1 MSHTQLISTV
11 SGSGALPG
19 RSASDSQS
27 LNSRDTAVRAFTDF
41 RDARPIVVDESR
53 QIDDALGDM
62 IRTGVRALLV
72 MRDQGVTGLI
82 TSYDIQGER
91 PLQFLQ
97 TSNYSRH
104 QDICVGDIM
113 TPWAQ
118 LRAIDVTTVTTMTAV
133 DLLESLDDSGLT
145 HLIVIECHANPS
157 PVVRGIVS
165 RHWLAR
171 QLGIA

>member
-1 MSHTQLISTV
+1 MNHTQFISTV

-19 RSASDSQS
+19 SSAFDSQP
-27 LNSRDTAVRAFTDF
+27 LDSRDAAVRAFTDF
-41 RDARPIVVDESR
+41 NDERPIVVDESR

-62 IRTGVRALLV
+62 IRSGVRALLV
-72 MRDQGVTGLI
+72 MRDQSVTGLI

-91 PLQFLQ
+91 PLQFLRI
-97 TSNYSRH
+97 SNYTRH
-104 QDICVGDIM
+104 RDICVGDIM

-118 LRAIDVTTVTTMTAV
+118 LRAIDVTTLATMTTFE
-133 DLLESLDDSGLT
+133 LLESLDGSGLT

-171 QLGIA
+171 QLRIA

>member
-1 MSHTQLISTV
+1 MSNTLFISTV

-19 RSASDSQS
+19 RSVSESS
-27 LNSRDTAVRAFTDF
+27 PLNSRDTAIRAFTDF
-41 RDARPIVVDESR
+41 KDERPIVVDERR

-62 IRTGVRALLV
+62 IHSGVRALLV
-72 MRDQGVTGLI
+72 MQDQSVTGLI

-97 TSNYSRH
+97 MSNYSRH
-104 QDICVGDIM
+104 RDICVGDIM

-118 LRAIDVTTVTTMTAV
+118 LRAIDVTTLTTMTTF
-133 DLLESLDDSGLT
+133 DLLESLDDSELT

-165 RHWLAR
+165 RFWLAR